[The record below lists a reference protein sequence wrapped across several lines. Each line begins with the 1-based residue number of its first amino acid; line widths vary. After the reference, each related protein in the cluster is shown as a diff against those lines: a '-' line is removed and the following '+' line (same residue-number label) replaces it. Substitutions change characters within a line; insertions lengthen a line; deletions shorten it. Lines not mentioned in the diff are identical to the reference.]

1 MEGFRASHH
10 FSFAILRCNHVIMN
24 LFPFMLFP
32 PTVIEGSK
40 NMSLVQNLKLEA
52 IFQVDVS
59 LPGLVSLY
67 RK

>member
-1 MEGFRASHH
+1 
-10 FSFAILRCNHVIMN
+10 
-24 LFPFMLFP
+24 MLFP